1 MRMHWQTT
9 CRTSWTPWVW
19 RIFNLLITTRAFS
32 GPVRA
37 PRCLHSPVPTWGH
50 RSQLRPQALPT
61 VQQHMSWVRYLGSA
75 CSQPLDSDAIRKQ
88 WACSAGDSAKSH
100 TKEEKHAKT
109 TWWGAVT
116 RQKAEKGG
124 KPAEAC
130 NSPTHR
136 FLSRTIP
143 ALQEHLKLPRVFRQS
158 PFWQTPCMEHSLI
171 SLRFEKKWR
180 VKLKK
185 RYRTVKDD
193 ICSVGDT
200 WEL

>member
-1 MRMHWQTT
+1 MHWQTT

-116 RQKAEKGG
+116 RQKKRREENQRR
-124 KPAEAC
+124 PV
-130 NSPTHR
+130 THR
-136 FLSRTIP
+136 HTGSFPEPFPPCRSIWSCPECSDSRRSDRRP
-143 ALQEHLKLPRVFRQS
+143 AWSTRWYL
-158 PFWQTPCMEHSLI
+158 
-171 SLRFEKKWR
+171 
-180 VKLKK
+180 
-185 RYRTVKDD
+185 
-193 ICSVGDT
+193 
-200 WEL
+200 